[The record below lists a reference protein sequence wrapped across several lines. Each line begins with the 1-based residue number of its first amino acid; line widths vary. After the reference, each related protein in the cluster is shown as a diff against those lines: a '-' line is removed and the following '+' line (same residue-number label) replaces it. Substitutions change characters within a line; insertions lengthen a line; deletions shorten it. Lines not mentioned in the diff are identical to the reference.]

1 MAARPQPHTVTLV
14 HSTRATIGKSVVQ
27 QQIVG
32 DKVRLHV
39 GPRVMAIRGYFM
51 IIRYMTSTITSSLCM
66 TYY

>member
-1 MAARPQPHTVTLV
+1 MTPAPTVTLEY
-14 HSTRATIGKSVVQ
+14 STRATIEKSVAQ

-32 DKVRLHV
+32 DKVRLHI

-51 IIRYMTSTITSSLCM
+51 IIRYKTSTITSCLCM